1 MRTTFAG
8 SVWKALGW
16 VLCVRPELEE
26 GEQGGEREEDE
37 VEGRQYEEVIVE
49 IQKERSREF
58 RSQVRGA

>member
-1 MRTTFAG
+1 M
-8 SVWKALGW
+8 
-16 VLCVRPELEE
+16 RPELEE